1 MPNKGSVKILSLL
14 MLLGILLS
22 IPSVLSQYSLH
33 MMILVLVFVV
43 ISTSWNILV
52 WTHQISLGH
61 AAFFGIGAYTAA
73 LV

>member
-1 MPNKGSVKILSLL
+1 MPNKGSVKVLSLL
-14 MLLGILLS
+14 LLSGILLL
-22 IPSVLSQYSLH
+22 IPSVLSPYSLH